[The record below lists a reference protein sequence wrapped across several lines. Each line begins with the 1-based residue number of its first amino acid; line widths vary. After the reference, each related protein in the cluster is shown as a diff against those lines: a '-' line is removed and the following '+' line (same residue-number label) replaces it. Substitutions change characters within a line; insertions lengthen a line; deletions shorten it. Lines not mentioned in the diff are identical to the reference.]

1 MKVMNRIM
9 LVVSFILMFSGVAV
23 FGYMENTVA
32 LTASI
37 IAGSIGMAFANIDKM
52 EHFKGAGFEAHM
64 KKAVEEAYATTK
76 SLRDLG
82 CLVAEAIS
90 AIMAV
95 ENKFTGLGWDRK
107 LSIKKRIDHLLRESG
122 LEENRI
128 NEASALFDAY
138 LKYDHARK
146 IVSVITQEESV
157 TVDVRQESEKLLNF
171 SKSADMGEL
180 FTAPPIEFRKFVEK
194 NEIDSKVVEDSIK
207 DYEYYLNNNS
217 LRRTEEWK

>member
-1 MKVMNRIM
+1 MYVI
-9 LVVSFILMFSGVAV
+9 SFILMFSGVAV
-23 FGYMENTVA
+23 FGYMENTAA
-32 LTASI
+32 LSASI
-37 IAGSIGMAFANIDKM
+37 IAGAIGMAFANIDKM

-95 ENKFTGLGWDRK
+95 ENKFAGLGWDRK
-107 LSIKKRIDHLLRESG
+107 LNIKNKIDHLLRESG
-122 LEENRI
+122 LEENKI
-128 NEASALFDAY
+128 YEASALFDEY

-146 IVSVITQEESV
+146 IVSAITQEASIP
-157 TVDVRQESEKLLNF
+157 VDIRQEAEKLIDF
-171 SKSADMGEL
+171 SKSADIGETY
-180 FTAPPIEFRKFVEK
+180 TAPPAEFKRFIET
-194 NEIDSKVVEDSIK
+194 NEINSNSVEESIK
-207 DYEYYLNNNS
+207 DYEYYLNKNS

>member
-9 LVVSFILMFSGVAV
+9 LVISFILMFLGVAV

-37 IAGSIGMAFANIDKM
+37 IAGAIGMAFANIDKM

-95 ENKFTGLGWDRK
+95 ENKYAGLGWDRK
-107 LSIKKRIDHLLRESG
+107 LGIKKKMDSLLREAG

-128 NEASALFDAY
+128 NESSALFDAY

-146 IVSVITQEESV
+146 IVSAITQEESV
-157 TVDVRQESEKLLNF
+157 SVDVRQKSEKLLNF
-171 SKSADMGEL
+171 SKSADIGEL
-180 FTAPPIEFRKFVEK
+180 FAAPPVEFREFVEK
-194 NEIDSKVVEDSIK
+194 NEIDSKIVEDSIK

-217 LRRTEEWK
+217 LRRPEEWK